1 MADKVTNNM
10 IAKKKSAVAKVKKS
24 MVSKVKK
31 RMVRKIYIGK
41 FKVSVGSFSSEVW
54 NEISL

>member
-41 FKVSVGSFSSEVW
+41 LRCDIGR
-54 NEISL
+54 